1 MLAGSLVTEFV
12 VLAVAMVII
21 VFYYERKRRCGQTIS
36 MVHVQ
41 RLLTSSNYRDTRT
54 KNISSDNQYDTTS
67 TPMSE
72 SCSLSVG
79 IKMKSCDA
87 YMVK

>member
-1 MLAGSLVTEFV
+1 MQ
-12 VLAVAMVII
+12 
-21 VFYYERKRRCGQTIS
+21 K
-36 MVHVQ
+36 H
-41 RLLTSSNYRDTRT
+41 LTSSNYRDTRT
-54 KNISSDNQYDTTS
+54 KSISSDNQFDRTS

-87 YMVK
+87 YDEIGAGVHDCYEVPSP